1 MPAAS
6 AAIILSVL
14 RLLPLSVATHPGSGL
29 EVAADGAVY
38 VADVGAETIWRIAPD
53 GTISPAVVDSWT
65 HELQLEADGT
75 LVYEREHTGYERAP
89 QSLRTLA
96 PDGERTVL
104 IPAPPVRERF
114 GSNAFARMPDGS
126 VVFAHTVRGEDGKW
140 RAIIRQRD
148 ADDHDGSRVRTI
160 AGALGGELYLDGS
173 GDEATFRMIV
183 NMRPMPD
190 GSVLLLDRDRV
201 RRISFDDNGGC
212 TVTTQG
218 PSLIEPK
225 PDDPPF
231 RGGPET
237 TWNRLYGLA
246 LDADGNVLVTYF
258 AGRRVVRISPE
269 GEVST
274 VYTSDRRWSPIGVA
288 IGPKGRVHV
297 SEISDRGGR
306 LRVLVLEG
314 DDARVLAAIPEE

>member
-6 AAIILSVL
+6 AVIILSVL

-38 VADVGAETIWRIAPD
+38 LADVGAETIWRIAPD
-53 GTISPAVVDSWT
+53 GSISPAVIDSWT

-75 LVYEREHTGYERAP
+75 LVYEREHTGYEQAP

-96 PDGERTVL
+96 PDGERRVL

-114 GSNAFARMPDGS
+114 GSNAFARMADGS
-126 VVFAHTVRGEDGKW
+126 VVFAHTVRGEDGRW
-140 RAIIRQRD
+140 RTIIRQRD

-160 AGALGGELYLDGS
+160 AGALGGELYKDGP
-173 GDEATFRMIV
+173 GHEATFRMIV

-201 RRISFDDNGGC
+201 RRIAFDDNGGC

-218 PSLIEPK
+218 PSLIEQK
-225 PDDPPF
+225 PQDPPT

-246 LDADGNVLVTYF
+246 AEKGGSVLVTYF

-269 GEVST
+269 GEVT
-274 VYTSDRRWSPIGVA
+274 NVYNSDSNWSPIGVA
-288 IGPKGRVHV
+288 IGPKGGIHV

-306 LRVLVLEG
+306 LRVIVLEEG
-314 DDARVLAAIPEE
+314 EARVLAAIPES

>member
-14 RLLPLSVATHPGSGL
+14 RLFPLSVAPHPGSGL

-38 VADVGAETIWRIAPD
+38 LADVGAETIWRIAPD
-53 GTISPAVVDSWT
+53 GSISPAVHDSWT
-65 HELQLEADGT
+65 HELQLEPDGT
-75 LVYEREHTGYERAP
+75 LVYEREHTGYEQAP

-96 PDGERTVL
+96 PDGERRVL

-114 GSNAFARMPDGS
+114 GSNAFARMADGS
-126 VVFAHTVRGEDGKW
+126 VVFAHTVRGEDGRW

-160 AGALGGELYLDGS
+160 AGALGGELYQDGPGS
-173 GDEATFRMIV
+173 ESTFRMIV

-201 RRISFDDNGGC
+201 RKIAFDESGMC

-225 PDDPPF
+225 PKDPPF
-231 RGGPET
+231 RSGPET

-246 LDADGNVLVTYF
+246 AEPDGSALVTYF

-269 GEVST
+269 GDVT
-274 VYTSDRRWSPIGVA
+274 NVYTSDRDWSPIGVA
-288 IGPKGRVHV
+288 IGPKGSIHV

-306 LRVLVLEG
+306 LRVLVLEEAG
-314 DDARVLAAIPEE
+314 PRVLAAIPAE